1 MSHLPIFKKVLRN
14 LSKFWKVFM
23 ERPYPSFYMI
33 W

>member
-1 MSHLPIFKKVLRN
+1 MSHLSKFKKVSSN

-23 ERPYPSFYMI
+23 ERPCPSFYMI